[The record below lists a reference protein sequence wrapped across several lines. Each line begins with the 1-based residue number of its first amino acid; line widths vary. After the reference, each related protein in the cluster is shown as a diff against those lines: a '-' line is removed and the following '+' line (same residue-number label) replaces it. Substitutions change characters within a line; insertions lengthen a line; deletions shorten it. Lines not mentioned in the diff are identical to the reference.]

1 MQRRTKRQVK
11 RIIRYALIIVVTAFF
26 IFPLIWLGLTSIK
39 PRAVLFDKPSWSSLF
54 FVPTAK
60 NYIDVFYR
68 EQYGLPPVR
77 TYFEMLLVNSLLIS
91 LASVGLSTI
100 IGTLAAWAFSRFEM
114 RGKNTMMFFIL
125 STRMLPPIATLVPL
139 YLLYRALGF
148 MYTHHGLI
156 LLYTMFTL
164 AFSVWMMKG
173 FIDEIPKELEEA
185 AMVDGHSRLGA
196 FFKATLPQALT
207 AMAATAMFCLM
218 TAWNEYAF
226 ALVVTGTDWTHARTA
241 PVQLAKTFGES
252 GYNWGLITASELIYL
267 IPVIIITF
275 IMQEYL
281 LRGITFGTIKR

>member
-1 MQRRTKRQVK
+1 M
-11 RIIRYALIIVVTAFF
+11 
-26 IFPLIWLGLTSIK
+26 IWLGLTSIK
-39 PRAVLFDKPSWSSLF
+39 PRAILFDRPSWASLF
-54 FVPTAK
+54 FEPTFE
-60 NYIDVFYR
+60 NYVDVFLR
-68 EQYGLPPVR
+68 EEYGLPPKR
-77 TYFEMLLVNSLLIS
+77 TYFEMLLVNSLVIS

-114 RGKNTMMFFIL
+114 RGRGTMMFFIL

-148 MYTHHGLI
+148 MFTHHGLI

-275 IMQEYL
+275 VMQEYL